1 MNRIR
6 RNAAALLCT
15 ALMLSAVTAAA
26 CSGESDPPA
35 QPLVSSAVAERDVV
49 NDAARSTSTV
59 TVRFDRP
66 FEWAPSR
73 VPLESHFEFEVPLAA
88 GGTTRALVN
97 AAELSETNSRE
108 VVLRVNRLI
117 PDGAT
122 LKISR
127 RAFDEDAEG
136 ELTAEVDGDL
146 SPLSVFLATNALVTT
161 DGTVYDPPT
170 VAEVDPAEADPAVM
184 REQLELHL
192 TQRQA
197 DPETYQDSL
206 AFYDAI
212 PAEIVPSPKLRAAL
226 AGLVGTFA
234 EPAIGNLL
242 TAENCTGQPAATIDF
257 LEPPGELELI
267 ARVTFIGTGQRVVSI
282 NPYAA
287 GERFEHL
294 MPILAHEA
302 VHCDSREGRTEEL
315 AAASF
320 DTFLYLQLVA
330 ADPSLAQA
338 RTRVA
343 RELNLGV
350 IAMINSGSRMPE
362 SIGVLPSPDVEQVL
376 VGTNAPFTA
385 YAELILAAYPQV
397 TAFTAPTEPLAQTY
411 ADILATVAEMPEGNP
426 YDVVYLDELL
436 GRSVNLPLML
446 AAIEAL
452 GLAPAG

>member
-1 MNRIR
+1 MNRSR
-6 RNAAALLCT
+6 RALPLLVFVLLLGGT
-15 ALMLSAVTAAA
+15 LAAA
-26 CSGESDPPA
+26 CSGDSDPPP
-35 QPLVSSAVAERDVV
+35 QPLVSSAEAVRDVV
-49 NDAARSTSTV
+49 DGQARSTSSV

-73 VPLESHFEFEVPLAA
+73 IPLESYFEFEVPLAS
-88 GGTTRALVN
+88 GGTSRALVN

-108 VVLRVNRLI
+108 VILRVNRLI

-122 LKISR
+122 LKIAR
-127 RAFDEDAEG
+127 RAFDEDGTGDIE
-136 ELTAEVDGDL
+136 AEVDGDL
-146 SPLSVFLATNALVTT
+146 SPLLVFLATSSLVTT
-161 DGTVYDPPT
+161 DGTVFDQPL
-170 VAEVDPAEADPAVM
+170 VAEIDPTEADPAVM
-184 REQLELHL
+184 REQLEFHL

-197 DPETYQDSL
+197 DAQTVQDAL
-206 AFYDAI
+206 AFYDII

-242 TAENCTGQPAATIDF
+242 TNDNCTGQPAALIDF
-257 LEPPGELELI
+257 QEPPGELELI
-267 ARVTFIGTGQRVVSI
+267 ARVTFIGNGQRVISV
-282 NPYAA
+282 NPFAA

-320 DTFLYLQLVA
+320 DTYLYLLLVA
-330 ADPSLAQA
+330 SDPTLAEA

-343 RELNLGV
+343 RELNIGA
-350 IAMINSGSRMPE
+350 IAMINSGSRLPE
-362 SIGVLPSPDVEQVL
+362 SIGILPSPDVAQVL
-376 VGTNAPFTA
+376 PGTNAPYTA
-385 YAELILAAYPQV
+385 YAELIVAAYPQV

-411 ADILATVAEMPEGNP
+411 ADILAVVADMPEGNP
-426 YDVVYLDELL
+426 NDIVYLDELL
-436 GRSVNLPLML
+436 GRSITLPVML

-452 GLAPAG
+452 KLAPGV